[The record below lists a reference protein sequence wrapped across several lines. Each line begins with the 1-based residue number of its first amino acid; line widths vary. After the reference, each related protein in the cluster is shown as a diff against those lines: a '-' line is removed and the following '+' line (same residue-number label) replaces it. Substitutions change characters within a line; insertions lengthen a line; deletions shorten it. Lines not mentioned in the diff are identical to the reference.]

1 MTSLVLSDSS
11 QLTDNGLEKLPEQII
26 SKHEVSSCDIDNT
39 SREIILEKD
48 KETGLKVTHT
58 LSKKRVPAVDDV
70 DADLS
75 KEVKSKVSTNDT
87 LIATS
92 NKDVSKSDTAVENA
106 THNLRGM
113 STSVSQLSEKND
125 CTTISSC
132 KETKRNCEDDILGEC
147 FETVS
152 TKNKVETWLSCGSIN
167 PYSAGESSVVDVS
180 RTAFE
185 VSSSV
190 GKSSN
195 VQQGGVKCP
204 EGRLES
210 EFFKSPEDAAQLCP
224 LCWKKLDKHQ
234 ANTGHLKSCAAKHNV
249 TTRQLLDAL
258 ELQRRQAAE
267 MRALGLPGVT
277 VTKKSTVTRKGPA
290 TDVNLQLALALSASL
305 QEAEEREEDV
315 LVETGLDKSDLGQQV
330 VQRQMSLLEKFGFT
344 NSRPPVPTTAGRQ
357 RTGDFSFVCC
367 QLSYNGSFLFVLR
380 TPGIGKNRQ
389 RSYALLTRT
398 QEERERL
405 ITEKV
410 AIILMGEEDSDANT
424 SSGPAVTR
432 GWQNSGDVVSDLLR
446 KWRDLDNTLWEM
458 SRKCTPEVTRE
469 VYYVASLT
477 GQISPCKVDPGAQLK
492 HLSQIHGRLRTPG
505 KHPRCKTPE
514 NTSKSL
520 DRDCLSSELDLSP
533 SNDRKDSKT
542 SKELKM
548 TPQIISSNSSN
559 TPENSKALAWLQ
571 GGSTEPQRNSRTS
584 NLQETPKCSNSRLLR
599 FKEKLP
605 YIKQASSRF
614 SEIFTQDWRCILNK
628 QPMSDVMIYVEN
640 KQEIPAHKLVFYVRC
655 PAILYDLVKEGTDKG
670 EVEILSW
677 SEVPYNAA
685 ITFLEYLYCGTVDK
699 ILRLG
704 QEVVALRHLAEK
716 YQVDEVLEYIQVVN
730 KVRSKISISAME
742 NPPFT
747 KASVEMIK
755 SPLRHRN
762 VTHRKKRVKDEVTSD
777 SSCSLAGSASSAERN
792 IYRLGGK
799 RAERNIYRLGGKRE
813 DKSSVNVSTIHRRNR
828 VTPGKSSCD
837 RNADEI
843 NVWRKSGWMSPDL
856 FGDEVMT
863 VKDFDVNCDVVG
875 DTASQESRNSIDYL
889 LSMLDKP
896 TPPDPQRIP
905 GEYTKQ
911 SECSISPAGSVEEA
925 DQTVKTQQHISADK
939 QNSLPEPDKKH
950 ENNFPDFSQSR
961 IAETKRKHSDTETT
975 SKTRSPVKKI
985 CLETEKSEGKETNP
999 FLEDIPT
1006 FDLTQSSS
1014 DSEDYSLHLS
1024 QNYLTKKSNS
1034 LEKSADDF
1042 INSKDFNAPQI
1053 NTSQNEMVQNN
1064 ISTERNLTIGQ
1075 KENGVD
1081 ISKAFPQAEDE
1092 QSDQESVKS
1101 SVRSAE
1107 GYINNVWDGFDDL
1120 GEFPN
1125 ISFHSSPVHDFSET
1139 NGKVKSPSP
1148 RSRGSLDIK
1157 TGNSTYCKSRSLM
1170 DTDSLNSKS
1179 HLNNLRTSLSQNDNF
1194 SIKRDQHV
1202 SPSSVKILSQEKI
1215 TQRKTSSSPGSGS
1228 SRASSGIGGMKARS
1242 SLHNRLKKTPFQSLS
1257 QPSVQKTP
1265 NEYDHLLEDSFGENL
1280 NSSDLWKAERGTLSL
1295 DGSPRKVCDRITSPP
1310 DGAASKCVTPEE
1322 LIRRVTDKI
1331 TPLADYSAMKTPLL
1345 KVTTSDLPLIGAVVV
1360 SGRDIT
1366 ENPHARELFKYGLK
1380 PLKRK
1385 QAKQILR
1392 HIYNELHPWV
1402 PASGGNNAT
1411 SPFKAPGPD
1420 TKVPRSPSK
1429 NHSKGGGPRWNTAPR
1444 SEFVSEGDSGEHS
1457 LSDSEALPSS
1467 QNSSSSCASS
1477 DGCVVEEMISE
1488 ELDSVNEFAPG
1499 TSQKDF
1505 RSSVHRYITT
1515 NTELYEKILRYEPV
1529 WLEELT
1535 KELKSQGLK
1544 FNSNQL
1550 MDYLDEQCITFRTAQ
1565 GQRNRAKKKAARQK
1579 PRESKPSSRG
1589 RRKVKPS

>member
-1 MTSLVLSDSS
+1 MLLIYYYSPNSSAICSGLSVSWHLLGALSLLASPHGSH
-11 QLTDNGLEKLPEQII
+11 
-26 SKHEVSSCDIDNT
+26 SKREVSSRDIDNT
-39 SREIILEKD
+39 SRDIILEKD

-92 NKDVSKSDTAVENA
+92 NKDVSKSDTAAENA
-106 THNLRGM
+106 AHNLRGM
-113 STSVSQLSEKND
+113 STSVSRLSEKNNSA
-125 CTTISSC
+125 TISSC
-132 KETKRNCEDDILGEC
+132 KETKINCEDDILGEC

-167 PYSAGESSVVDVS
+167 PCSEGESSVFDVS

-195 VQQGGVKCP
+195 MQGSVKCP

-210 EFFKSPEDAAQLCP
+210 EFFKSPEDMPQDQDAAQLCP
-224 LCWKKLDKHQ
+224 LCWKKLDRHQ

-277 VTKKSTVTRKGPA
+277 VTKKSTATRKGPA

-357 RTGDFSFVCC
+357 RTGDS
-367 QLSYNGSFLFVLR
+367 
-380 TPGIGKNRQ
+380 KNRQ

-559 TPENSKALAWLQ
+559 TPENSKTLAWPQ
-571 GGSTEPQRNSRTS
+571 GSSTEPQRNSRTS
-584 NLQETPKCSNSRLLR
+584 NLQETPKCSKSRSLR

-605 YIKQASSRF
+605 SINQASSHF
-614 SEIFTQDWRCILNK
+614 SESFTQDWRCILNK

-670 EVEILSW
+670 GVEILSW

-685 ITFLEYLYCGTVDK
+685 ITLLEYLYCGTVDK

-704 QEVVALRHLAEK
+704 EEVVALRHLAEK

-730 KVRSKISISAME
+730 KVRSKMSISATE
-742 NPPFT
+742 NPTFT

-762 VTHRKKRVKDEVTSD
+762 VTHRKKRVKDEVSSD

-792 IYRLGGK
+792 IYK
-799 RAERNIYRLGGKRE
+799 LGGKRE
-813 DKSSVNVSTIHRRNR
+813 DKSSVNVSTIPRRNG
-828 VTPGKSSCD
+828 VTSDKSSCD

-843 NVWRKSGWMSPDL
+843 NAWRKSGWMSPDL
-856 FGDEVMT
+856 FGDEVTT
-863 VKDFDVNCDVVG
+863 VKDFDVNCDVVA

-905 GEYTKQ
+905 GEYMKQ
-911 SECSISPAGSVEEA
+911 SECSISPARSVEEA

-939 QNSLPEPDKKH
+939 QNSLLEPDKKH
-950 ENNFPDFSQSR
+950 ENNFPEFSQSQ
-961 IAETKRKHSDTETT
+961 IAETKRKYSDIETT

-985 CLETEKSEGKETNP
+985 CLETEKSEEKETNP

-1053 NTSQNEMVQNN
+1053 NTSQNEMIQNN

-1101 SVRSAE
+1101 SFRSAE

-1125 ISFHSSPVHDFSET
+1125 ISFHSSPVHNFSET
-1139 NGKVKSPSP
+1139 NDKVKSPSP

-1228 SRASSGIGGMKARS
+1228 SRASSGIGGMKDRS

-1257 QPSVQKTP
+1257 QPSVPKTP

-1280 NSSDLWKAERGTLSL
+1280 NSSALWKADRGTLSL
-1295 DGSPRKVCDRITSPP
+1295 DGSPRRVRDGITSPP

-1345 KVTTSDLPLIGAVVV
+1345 KVTTSDSPLIGAVVV

-1402 PASGGNNAT
+1402 PASGGNKAT

-1429 NHSKGGGPRWNTAPR
+1429 NHSKGGGPRRNTAPR
-1444 SEFVSEGDSGEHS
+1444 SEFVSDGDSGEHS

-1467 QNSSSSCASS
+1467 QNSSSCASS